1 MPIPVLLEIADLEL
15 APSLEANVYFFC
27 SEALTNVVKHAAASK
42 AWVNMSTRGSQLIVV
57 VRDNGIGGA
66 RLGSGGSGLVGLK
79 DRIAA
84 LEGTLNLT
92 SPHLGSGT
100 VLVARIPLPA

>member
-1 MPIPVLLEIADLEL
+1 M
-15 APSLEANVYFFC
+15 NV
-27 SEALTNVVKHAAASK
+27 
-42 AWVNMSTRGSQLIVV
+42 STRGSQLVVV

-84 LEGTLNLT
+84 LEGTLSLT